1 MDEYAGRKKDG
12 SLNGQWS
19 KKPATMIR
27 KVALVQALRESF
39 PHNIVS
45 GMYTAEE
52 VGQEEPVEM
61 PTEQPQQELADQQNI
76 QESQEHIQENGS
88 SEQQTTQQNPAAAAL
103 FS

>member
-1 MDEYAGRKKDG
+1 
-12 SLNGQWS
+12 
-19 KKPATMIR
+19 MIR

-39 PHNIVS
+39 PHNIIS

-61 PTEQPQQELADQQNI
+61 PVEQLQQELADQQSSNNM